1 MNLRDIIDEERDE
14 ARAQGRAEGR
24 VEGFSQG
31 RIQNVRDMIKAGII
45 SLEAVKASGIYTE
58 QELAAIAAK

>member
-14 ARAQGRAEGR
+14 ARAQGR

-31 RIQNVRDMIKAGII
+31 RIQNVRDMIKAGIT